1 MSLHKQK
8 GMVLVVSLLLLLML
22 TLIAISAANQ
32 SGLQLRIAS
41 NSEQQ
46 NAAFQA
52 AESGLA
58 LWTDE
63 YFNASDNAAFP
74 DDWTSQ
80 QIGSLQENRGT
91 LFPTQ
96 CIPLW
101 FCCKGGFYGSVH
113 MAHIS
118 FIIKTKIMLM
128 ILWRLQSYF
137 FGSCNGFSTDYHWDF
152 CFLVPEFPVHGDQ
165 VFDVGR
171 AGFVCFHGFVLRIRH
186 LRNCF

>member
-80 QIGSLQENRGT
+80 QIGTPRTG
-91 LFPTQ
+91 FPAEHSTVVTTYSGP
-96 CIPLW
+96 CP
-101 FCCKGGFYGSVH
+101 GS
-113 MAHIS
+113 
-118 FIIKTKIMLM
+118 
-128 ILWRLQSYF
+128 
-137 FGSCNGFSTDYHWDF
+137 G
-152 CFLVPEFPVHGDQ
+152 
-165 VFDVGR
+165 VGR
-171 AGFVCFHGFVLRIRH
+171 VSL
-186 LRNCF
+186 NCFSLRSTGEVCASGDCTATAIHLQGGQRRQLNQ